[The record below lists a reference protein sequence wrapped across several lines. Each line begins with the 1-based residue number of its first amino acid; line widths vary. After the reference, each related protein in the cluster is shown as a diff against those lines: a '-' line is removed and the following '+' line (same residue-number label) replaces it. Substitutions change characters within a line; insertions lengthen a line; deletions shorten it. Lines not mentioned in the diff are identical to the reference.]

1 MLSRRQFLAALAA
14 SAVVGACSD
23 DSNGGG
29 SASSGRGSTDT
40 TGPLPRLDGPAFT
53 LGVASGDP
61 TPESV
66 ILWTRLAT
74 DPVDG
79 GGMPDTDLP
88 VVWQLASDDRIGDVV
103 ASGVATASPRLGH
116 SVHVDATGL
125 DPARTYWY
133 RFRVGDEE
141 SPIGRTRTAPAE
153 DATPERLRF
162 GFASCSHWQDGFWT
176 AYPHLAEEDLDLI
189 VFLGDYIYE
198 GDPDPDAARVHNSPR
213 VRTLEA
219 YRNRYG
225 LYKGDT
231 GLQAVHAAF
240 PWISTWD
247 DHEVANDYGSDFDPL
262 GAPPEEFLQRRA
274 AGYQAWYEHLPV
286 RLDPPAGPDYRI
298 NRTVPF
304 GRLAAFHLLDERQY
318 RGAPVCDAEIGPVCE
333 EATDPRRTLLGEEQE
348 AWLADQLDSSP
359 ATWDVL
365 ANSVIL
371 SRTPVPLGD
380 DVFYNLDQWDGYPV
394 AQQRMLDLLAER
406 RDGNRVVITG
416 DIHASGVADMW
427 QDFDDDGSPVIATEL
442 VGTSISSGFDE
453 GYLDIAEEAV
463 RRAPWVQFFEARHR
477 GYVTVE
483 ATPETLRADYRFVEA
498 VDRPE
503 SSISTATSW
512 AVEAGKPGAQE
523 A

>member
-1 MLSRRQFLAALAA
+1 VLSRRQFLAALAA

-23 DSNGGG
+23 GSNGGSS
-29 SASSGRGSTDT
+29 SARGTTDT
-40 TGPLPRLDGPAFT
+40 SGPLPRLDGPAFT

-88 VVWQLASDDRIGDVV
+88 VVWEVATDDRLGDVV

-141 SPIGRTRTAPAE
+141 SPIGRTRTAPAD

-176 AYPHLAEEDLDLI
+176 PYPHLAEEDLDLI

-198 GDPDPDAARVHNSPR
+198 GDPDPEAARVHNSPR

-225 LYKGDT
+225 LYKGDA

-247 DHEVANDYGSDFDPL
+247 DHEVANNYGDDFDPL
-262 GAPPEEFLQRRA
+262 GAPPEEFLERRA

-286 RLDPPAGPDYRI
+286 RLDPPSGPDYLV
-298 NRTVPF
+298 NRTVPY
-304 GRLAAFHLLDERQY
+304 GRLAAFHLLDERQH
-318 RGAPVCDAEIGPVCE
+318 RSTPVCDADIGPVCE
-333 EATDPRRTLLGEEQE
+333 EATDPRRTMLGEEQE

-380 DVFYNLDQWDGYPV
+380 QVFYNLDQWDGYPA
-394 AQQRMLDLLAER
+394 AQRRMLDLLAGR
-406 RDGNRVVITG
+406 REGNRVVITG

-427 QDFDDDGSPVIATEL
+427 RDFDDDRSPVVATEL
-442 VGTSISSGFDE
+442 VGTSISSDFDE
-453 GYLDIAEEAV
+453 AYLDIAEEAV
-463 RRAPWVQFFEARHR
+463 RRAPWVQFFDARHR

-483 ATPETLRADYRFVEA
+483 ATPEVLRADYRFVEG
-498 VDRPE
+498 VDSEASP
-503 SSISTATSW
+503 ISTASSW

-523 A
+523 V